1 MRALQ
6 YVPKFQ
12 SGFTLVELIMVIVIM
27 GVIGGMVSVFMKSP
41 IDAYFASARRAALT
55 DVADTTVRRIARD
68 LRKALPNSIGT
79 SGDNKCIEFIPTK
92 TGGRYRAEE
101 LVAGDNKSLV
111 FGVVDTTFNIFGSNL
126 ALPADQRIVAVP
138 GEYDVIAVSNFG
150 FGVAD
155 AYTGANTAVVS
166 AVVDGAETVVTI
178 ASTTFDV
185 ALASPSYRFQ
195 VVPGNERVVA
205 FVCDGTNLY
214 RIAKTTF
221 GHICPA
227 SGSVTVAATDPIL
240 ARNVTYAECNFN
252 YGGSDL
258 QRNALIS
265 MNIQMSDSGESVNL
279 QHEVHVNNTP

>member
-1 MRALQ
+1 MRARH

-79 SGDNKCIEFIPTK
+79 SGDKKCIEFIPTK

-101 LVAGDNKSLV
+101 IVAGDNTSLV
-111 FGVVDTTFNIFGSNL
+111 FGVADTTFNIFGTNN
-126 ALPADQRIVAVP
+126 ALPVDQRIVI
-138 GEYDVIAVSNFG
+138 GDVIVVSNFG

-155 AYTGANTAVVS
+155 AYASINTAVVS
-166 AVVDGAETVVTI
+166 NVVNGVETVATI
-178 ASTTFDV
+178 DSTTFDV
-185 ALASPSYRFQ
+185 ALASPSFRFQ

-214 RIAKTTF
+214 RVARAAF

-227 SGSVTVAATDPIL
+227 VGSVVVAAADPIL
-240 ARNVTYAECNFN
+240 ARNVTYAACNFN

-265 MNIQMSDSGESVNL
+265 MNIQMSDDGEAVNL

>member
-1 MRALQ
+1 MRARH
-6 YVPKFQ
+6 YVPTFQ

-79 SGDNKCIEFIPTK
+79 SGDHKCIEFIPTK
-92 TGGRYRAEE
+92 TGGRYRGEE
-101 LVAGDNKSLV
+101 VVTGDNTSLV
-111 FGVVDTTFNIFGSNL
+111 FGVADTTFNIFGNNN
-126 ALPADQRIVAVP
+126 ALPVDQRIVAIP
-138 GEYDVIAVSNFG
+138 GEYDVIVVSNFG

-155 AYTGANTAVVS
+155 AYAGTNTVVLS
-166 AVVDGAETVVTI
+166 SVVPGTETVATFN
-178 ASTTFDV
+178 STTFDV
-185 ALASPSYRFQ
+185 ALASPGYRFQ

-205 FVCDGTNLY
+205 FVCDGNNLY
-214 RIAKTTF
+214 RIARAAF

-227 SGSVTVAATDPIL
+227 VGSVAVAAADPIL
-240 ARNVTYAECNFN
+240 ARNVNYAACNFN

-265 MNIQMSDSGESVNL
+265 MNIQVSDDGEAVNL

>member
-1 MRALQ
+1 MCVRH

-68 LRKALPNSIGT
+68 LRKALPNSIST

-111 FGVVDTTFNIFGSNL
+111 FGVADTTFNIFGQNSL
-126 ALPADQRIVAVP
+126 LPVDQQIAI
-138 GEYDVIAVSNFG
+138 GDVIVVTNFG

-155 AYTGANTAVVS
+155 AYAGTNTAVVT
-166 AVVDGAETVVTI
+166 AVASGAETVVTFD
-178 ASTTFDV
+178 STTFDV

-214 RIAKTTF
+214 RIASAAF

-227 SGSVTVAATDPIL
+227 VGSVAVTAADPIL
-240 ARNVTYAECNFN
+240 ARNVTYAACNFN

-265 MNIQMSDSGESVNL
+265 MNIQMSDDGEAVNL